1 MYDVL
6 SHSPRVV
13 VVGYGR
19 WGRQCHTYLINRTS
33 GLTLHGVVSSSAEK
47 RQQAEQDWNC
57 RTYAAFEEALAD
69 PQVDVIV
76 LATPNATHAKLSV
89 AALQAG
95 KHVVTDKVMCLDLAE
110 CDAMIAAARASR
122 RLLTVFQNRRLDG
135 DFLTVQNLLSTG
147 WLGDL
152 RWAEMSWQGFGA
164 WGGWR
169 GKAAQGG
176 GKLYDLGAH
185 LIDQALLLFPA
196 PVAHVYCR
204 RHYDWPETDTES
216 EALIVIAFQD
226 GRTAVLDM
234 SSMAMITKPR
244 FYLRGTEGTFIKY
257 GLDPQEKAQ
266 ADGDIDAAKEN
277 PADFGT
283 MKTAAGEERVPT
295 IPGRWQG
302 YYENLR
308 DALLGQAQ
316 PMVTLEQAR
325 RVMEV
330 IETARNQGV

>member
-1 MYDVL
+1 MYDTL
-6 SHSPRVV
+6 SHPPRVV

-19 WGRQCHTYLINRTS
+19 WGRQCHTYLISRTP
-33 GLTLHGVVSSSAEK
+33 GLVLHGVVSASAEK
-47 RQQAEQDWNC
+47 RSQAEQDRHC

-69 PQVDVIV
+69 PQVDVMV
-76 LATPNATHAKLSV
+76 LATPNATHAGLAV

-110 CDAMIAAARASR
+110 CDAMIAAGRASR

-135 DFLTVQNLLSTG
+135 DFLTVRNLLSTG
-147 WLGDL
+147 RLGDL
-152 RWAEMSWQGFGA
+152 RWAEMSWQGFGP

-169 GKAAQGG
+169 GQSEQGG

-196 PVAHVYCR
+196 PVAEVYCR

-216 EALIVIAFQD
+216 EALVVIAFQD

-234 SSMAMITKPR
+234 SSLAMIPKPR
-244 FYLRGTEGTFIKY
+244 FYLRGTAGTFIKH

-266 ADGDIDAAKEN
+266 ADGDIDAAREDPDN
-277 PADFGT
+277 FGIL
-283 MKTAAGEERVPT
+283 KTAAGEERIST
-295 IPGRWQG
+295 TPGHWQG

-308 DALLGQAQ
+308 DALLGQAP
-316 PMVTLEQAR
+316 PMVTLDQAR

-330 IETARNQGV
+330 IDAARNQGV